1 MPYFVSAE
9 LQQAAREY
17 GAAREQ
23 AEDAWT
29 AIGRAEGYYQAAR
42 LARSQGMELL
52 GYELGPDQAWNG
64 GNYGGEL
71 DKPVQ
76 AGGLLTAEEARLQNA
91 SAAQPNRR
99 YHYRWVAADL
109 ADRAADLLPPRSQ
122 AFAAVLCK
130 ASGWINYRDLDGAR
144 RYYQRYV
151 KQGPYVEWAG
161 NFGFDCQE
169 PDFARAREL
178 AWEQREQAVRQALRP
193 FKYALPLVLLA
204 LIASAIYWQRRR
216 RTLAIVDKTA
226 EETRHE

>member
-1 MPYFVSAE
+1 MTLPNAKLAASLEQLKV
-9 LQQAAREY
+9 LQEQGLRAIRGTHLSRTHRE
-17 GAAREQ
+17 RLLR
-23 AEDAWT
+23 T
-29 AIGRAEGYYQAAR
+29 GY
-42 LARSQGMELL
+42 L
-52 GYELGPDQAWNG
+52 
-64 GNYGGEL
+64 
-71 DKPVQ
+71 
-76 AGGLLTAEEARLQNA
+76 EE
-91 SAAQPNRR
+91 
-99 YHYRWVAADL
+99 VI
-109 ADRAADLLPPRSQ
+109 
-122 AFAAVLCK
+122 K
-130 ASGWINYRDLDGAR
+130 GWINYRDLDGAR

-204 LIASAIYWQRRR
+204 LIASGIYWQRRR

>member
-1 MPYFVSAE
+1 M
-9 LQQAAREY
+9 
-17 GAAREQ
+17 
-23 AEDAWT
+23 
-29 AIGRAEGYYQAAR
+29 
-42 LARSQGMELL
+42 
-52 GYELGPDQAWNG
+52 
-64 GNYGGEL
+64 
-71 DKPVQ
+71 
-76 AGGLLTAEEARLQNA
+76 
-91 SAAQPNRR
+91 
-99 YHYRWVAADL
+99 
-109 ADRAADLLPPRSQ
+109 PPRSQ

-204 LIASAIYWQRRR
+204 LIASGIYWQRRR